1 MLKGKKILLGVS
13 ASIAAY
19 KAAMLC
25 RLLVKEGAEVQ
36 VILTADAKE
45 FIGPL
50 TLATLTKRPVYSNYT
65 GENGTWHNHVE
76 FGLWADAMLIAPA
89 TANTLAKAANA
100 QSDNLLIATY
110 LSARCPVFWAPAM
123 DLDMFAH
130 PGTQANLKTLES
142 FGNHIIEPNDG
153 ELASGLS
160 GKGRLAEPEEIVAF
174 LNNFFQKENYK
185 PLAGKKVMITAGPT
199 QENLDPV
206 RYITNHSTGKMGY
219 AIAECAAQLGA
230 EVTIVSGPVQIKASE
245 GIEVVKVTSALQML
259 EAAEAAFKGTDIA
272 IYTAAVADYRSA
284 DIAQEKIKKKGDS
297 MSIELVKNPDIAAIL
312 GSQKK
317 EGQILVGFAL
327 ETENELEN
335 AQGKLIRKNLDLIV
349 LNSLKTEG
357 AGFGHDTN
365 QVHVINRSNQ
375 VYSSALL
382 PKTEIARLI
391 WEQIL
396 SIIPA

>member
-1 MLKGKKILLGVS
+1 MLIGKKILLGVS

-36 VILTADAKE
+36 VIMTADAQE

-50 TLATLTKRPVYSNYT
+50 TLATLSKRPVYSNYT

-76 FGLWADAMLIAPA
+76 LGLWADAMVIAPA
-89 TANTLAKAANA
+89 TANTLAKAAHA

-123 DLDMFAH
+123 DLDMYAH
-130 PGTQANLKTLES
+130 PGTQANLKTLSS
-142 FGNHIIEPNDG
+142 FGNQIIEPNDG

-160 GKGRLAEPEEIVAF
+160 GKGRLAEPEEIVAY
-174 LNNFFQKENYK
+174 LSNYFK
-185 PLAGKKVMITAGPT
+185 KSSYQPLIGKKVMITAGPT
-199 QENLDPV
+199 QEHLDPV

-230 EVTIVSGPVQIKASE
+230 EVTIVSGPVQVKASSS
-245 GIEVVKVTSALQML
+245 IKVVKVASALEML
-259 EAAEAAFKGTDIA
+259 DAAQTAFAETDIA

-284 DIAQEKIKKKGDS
+284 DIAQEKIKKKGDTI
-297 MSIELVKNPDIAAIL
+297 SIELVKNPDIAAIL

-317 EGQILVGFAL
+317 EGQIFVGFAL

-335 AQGKLIRKNLDLIV
+335 AQGKLLRKNLDLIV

-365 QVHVINRSNQ
+365 LVHVINRNNQ
-375 VYSSALL
+375 IFTTGLL
-382 PKTEIARLI
+382 PKTEIAHLI

-396 SIIPA
+396 AIIPA

>member
-36 VILTADAKE
+36 VIMTADAQE

-50 TLATLTKRPVYSNYT
+50 TLATLSKRPVYSNYT

-76 FGLWADAMLIAPA
+76 LGLWADAMVIAPA
-89 TANTLAKAANA
+89 TANTLAKAAHA
-100 QSDNLLIATY
+100 QSDNLLLATY

-130 PGTQANLKTLES
+130 PGTQANLKALAS

-160 GKGRLAEPEEIVAF
+160 GKGRLAEPEEIVSH
-174 LNNFFQKENYK
+174 LINFFQKSSYK
-185 PLAGKKVMITAGPT
+185 PLLGKKVMITAGPT

-206 RYITNHSTGKMGY
+206 RYITNRSTGKMGY

-230 EVTIVSGPVQIKASE
+230 EVTIVSGPVNIKASA
-245 GIEVVKVTSALQML
+245 GIKVIYISSALEML
-259 EAAEAAFKGTDIA
+259 EAAKTAFATTDIA
-272 IYTAAVADYRSA
+272 IYSAAVADYRAS
-284 DIAQEKIKKKGDS
+284 DIAEEKIKKKGDT
-297 MSIELVKNPDIAAIL
+297 MTIELVKNPDVAAIL

-335 AQGKLIRKNLDLIV
+335 AQGKLLRKNLDLIV

-365 QVHVINRSNQ
+365 LVHVINKSNE
-375 VYSSALL
+375 VYTSPLL
-382 PKTEIARLI
+382 PKTEIAQII
-391 WEQIL
+391 WDQIIAIL
-396 SIIPA
+396 PA

>member
-36 VILTADAKE
+36 VIMTADAKE

-76 FGLWADAMLIAPA
+76 FGLWADAMVIAPA
-89 TANTLAKAANA
+89 TANSLAKAANA

-130 PGTQANLKTLES
+130 PGTQANLKTLTS

-160 GKGRLAEPEEIVAF
+160 GKGRLSEPEEIVAF
-174 LNNFFQKENYK
+174 LNNFFQKGNYK

-245 GIEVVKVTSALQML
+245 GIEVIKVTSALQML
-259 EAAEAAFKGTDIA
+259 EAAEIAFKDTNIA

-284 DIAQEKIKKKGDS
+284 DIAQEKIKKNGDS

-335 AQGKLIRKNLDLIV
+335 AQGKLIRKNLDLII

-365 QVHVINRSNQ
+365 QVHVINRNNE

-391 WEQIL
+391 WEHIL
-396 SIIPA
+396 PIISA

>member
-36 VILTADAKE
+36 VIMTADAQE

-50 TLATLTKRPVYSNYT
+50 TLATLSKRPVYSNYT

-76 FGLWADAMLIAPA
+76 LGLWADAMVIAPA
-89 TANTLAKAANA
+89 TANTLAKAAHA

-130 PGTQANLKTLES
+130 PGTQSNLKTLFS

-174 LNNFFQKENYK
+174 LSDFFQKSNYQ
-185 PLAGKKVMITAGPT
+185 PLLGKKVMITAGPT
-199 QENLDPV
+199 QEHLDPV

-230 EVTIVSGPVQIKASE
+230 EVTIVSGPVQVKSSSSIK
-245 GIEVVKVTSALQML
+245 VLKVASALEML
-259 EAAEAAFKGTDIA
+259 DAAQTAFAETDIA

-284 DIAQEKIKKKGDS
+284 DIAQEKIKKKGDTI
-297 MSIELVKNPDIAAIL
+297 SIELVKNPDIAAIL

-335 AQGKLIRKNLDLIV
+335 AQGKLLRKNLDLIV

-365 QVHVINRSNQ
+365 LVHVINRNNQ
-375 VYSSALL
+375 IFTSGLL
-382 PKTEIARLI
+382 PKTEIAQLI
-391 WEQIL
+391 WDQIL
-396 SIIPA
+396 AIIPA